1 MPLTPFQKQKIR
13 RLFTVLDVNRDGR
26 VDRSDFLHRVE
37 SLARLRGWSEVSP
50 EYVRNRHYVLEE
62 WEAVRDSAD
71 LDDSGAVALD
81 EYLRYA
87 EIFLDDPEAVQA
99 YARGDVQLLFDA
111 MDTDGD
117 DAITLDEYRAYL
129 AACGVDES
137 AAEVFFEHADRD
149 RDGAITRD
157 EMARAV
163 EEFLTSEDPEAAGN
177 FMFGP
182 LEGDSVGA
190 GAAGA

>member
-13 RLFTVLDVNRDGR
+13 RLFTVLDVNRDGL
-26 VDRSDFLHRVE
+26 VDRSDFLHRVDA
-37 SLARLRGWSEVSP
+37 LARLRAWSEASP

-71 LDDSGAVALD
+71 LDDSGAVAFD

-117 DAITLDEYRAYL
+117 DAITLDEYWAYL
-129 AACGVDES
+129 AACGVDAS
-137 AAEVFFEHADRD
+137 AAEVFFQHADRD

-163 EEFLTSEDPEAAGN
+163 EEFLTAQDPKAAGN

-182 LEGDSVGA
+182 LEGDGVAA
-190 GAAGA
+190 GAAGG